1 MGNCLPLNF
10 LLQGVSLGP
19 LSTRGNA
26 GLQTPSLP
34 LSGDTG
40 VLSGDTKDLLLQVL
54 EYSLLEDLLEHES
67 GANSVPSQE
76 PGERQEEL
84 FLSWG

>member
-34 LSGDTG
+34 LSGDT
-40 VLSGDTKDLLLQVL
+40 KDLLLQVL
-54 EYSLLEDLLEHES
+54 EYSLLEDHLLEYES

>member
-34 LSGDTG
+34 
-40 VLSGDTKDLLLQVL
+40 LSGDTKDLLLQVL